1 MRISLALIDLVLL
14 VILLQLRIDV
24 VTGSLYAYVLL
35 RAWYVVLAQL
45 RGHAFRS
52 VYGQSS
58 LLELVSIPIVVDVG
72 VW

>member
-45 RGHAFRS
+45 RGYALRS
-52 VYGQSS
+52 VDGQSS